1 MNEDTIKI
9 LNTIQELKTQNNRVM
24 IESMKDYWQGL
35 NDGVNILLTVA
46 NELKA
51 RMIDPVQKALKEE
64 KTNESSI

>member
-1 MNEDTIKI
+1 MNENTIKI

-24 IESMKDYWQGL
+24 IESMKDYWQGF
-35 NDGVNILLTVA
+35 NDGVNTLLTVA
-46 NELKA
+46 NELKT